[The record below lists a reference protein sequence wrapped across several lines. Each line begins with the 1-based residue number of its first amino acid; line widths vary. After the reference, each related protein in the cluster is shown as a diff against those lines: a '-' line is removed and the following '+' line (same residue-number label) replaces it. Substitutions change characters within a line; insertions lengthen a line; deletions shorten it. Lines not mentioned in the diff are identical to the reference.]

1 MVRLQNIDLV
11 FNRGTIDENVL
22 FDNFSLMV
30 NEGEFVAVVG
40 SNGSGKTTLLN
51 LICGTMRPDSGNVM
65 LGGTDVTNIPEYKR
79 AKRIGRVLQD
89 PKMGTCADLT
99 ILENLSLAD
108 NKNKRYNLR
117 SAVNKQREDYYKTL
131 LERCNMG
138 LENRMGTLAGALSG
152 GQRQALALTIATMS
166 DIDLLILDEHT
177 AALDP
182 KSSETLMGITQ
193 RVVSEKKYTT
203 LMVTHNLRF
212 AVEYGTRLVMMHSGK
227 AVMDLSGVAKQ
238 NLKVDDIL
246 GKFNEISIECGN

>member
-89 PKMGTCADLT
+89 PKMGTCGSLT
-99 ILENLSLAD
+99 ILENMALAD
-108 NKNKRYNLR
+108 NKNKSYNLGR
-117 SAVNKQREDYYKTL
+117 AVNRHRIDYYKSL
-131 LERCNMG
+131 LETCGMLDAHVRNHAVLLHSFQHTHSYLG
-138 LENRMGTLAGALSG
+138 LHLLYKPRIPIPLHQNLDLQNHSLLDFAQQVDTYGILS
-152 GQRQALALTIATMS
+152 RRITVSYVCRL
-166 DIDLLILDEHT
+166 DLLNSPGL
-177 AALDP
+177 
-182 KSSETLMGITQ
+182 
-193 RVVSEKKYTT
+193 
-203 LMVTHNLRF
+203 
-212 AVEYGTRLVMMHSGK
+212 
-227 AVMDLSGVAKQ
+227 
-238 NLKVDDIL
+238 
-246 GKFNEISIECGN
+246 